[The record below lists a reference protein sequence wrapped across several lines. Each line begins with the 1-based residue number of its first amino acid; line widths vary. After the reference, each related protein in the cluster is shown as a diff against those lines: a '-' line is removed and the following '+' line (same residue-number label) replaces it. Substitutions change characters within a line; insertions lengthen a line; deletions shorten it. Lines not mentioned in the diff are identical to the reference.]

1 MKKCATII
9 IFAILLFI
17 AVSAVS
23 AEDSNS
29 TQMLE
34 IDENHDTLNVINKD
48 SQNDTGIVKSNEVNE
63 NTLKEETEQPK
74 KDLKITT
81 NTNFVKNGN
90 DYQIYLTDMK
100 GSALSGKELK
110 IKIDNQTY
118 EKTTNSNGMASVKI
132 DSAQSSVLLD
142 VSFTGDNQYK
152 SFNKTLKVY
161 IENSLSISI
170 GNEKLLTNGYLR
182 VYLSGPKTSISKKTI
197 KIKIGNRA
205 FTAKTTTEGYA
216 IIKPKMGAG
225 TYDIEVSYGN
235 YKVSKKVKCI
245 KGNVKNP
252 LKTKVKTKNGVPDID
267 VMPANFVMGD
277 GSAKYTLKKSHYREV
292 LKRDS
297 YTLFL
302 YGKLSKYT
310 FFKTKESP
318 KTYHILKREK
328 WNVIERELYKKLVKK
343 NKKSYWP
350 TITVSLNGK
359 SYTYAEVRD
368 VQNKEYTCGPTSAS
382 VCSQVLKNYYSE
394 KYFQIKMRVTDG
406 VNIPVIKKVLG
417 KHHFKADYFYSNSFN
432 SAIKKLKKGAALIA
446 FLPNHYVSIIDVSRD
461 GKKILVSNSYG
472 EYNVGGASRVPTD
485 WVSVKYF
492 KSKFAG
498 IGLVVKLNYKLSKKV
513 KLETKNCYNSM
524 GTNWIRQN
532 TNERI
537 PDTA

>member
-1 MKKCATII
+1 MKKSGLIF
-9 IFAILLFI
+9 IFAVLILF

-23 AEDSNS
+23 AEDANS
-29 TQMLE
+29 TE
-34 IDENHDTLNVINKD
+34 IIETDENHDTVNVCGEDLAKD
-48 SQNDTGIVKSNEVNE
+48 DSILKSDE
-63 NTLKEETEQPK
+63 NTIKQETETHTK
-74 KDLKITT
+74 EDLKITT
-81 NTNFVKNGN
+81 KTNYVKKET
-90 DYQIYLTDMK
+90 DYHIYLTDMD
-100 GSALSGKELK
+100 GDAVSGKELK
-110 IKIDNQTY
+110 IRIDDDEY
-118 EKTTNSNGMASVKI
+118 EKTTNANGRASVKI
-132 DSAQSSVLLD
+132 DSSQSSLFLN
-142 VSFTGDNQYK
+142 VSFEGDEQYNA
-152 SFNKTLKVY
+152 FNKTLQVY
-161 IENSLSISI
+161 IENSLSITI
-170 GNEKLLTNGYLR
+170 GNSKLLTNGYLR
-182 VYLSGPKTSISKKTI
+182 VYLSGPRSSISKKTI
-197 KIKIGNRA
+197 KIKIGNKA

-216 IIKPKMGAG
+216 IIKPKMGVG

-235 YKVSKKVKCI
+235 YKVTKKVKCI

-277 GSAKYTLKKSHYREV
+277 GNAKYTLKKSQYREV

-328 WNVIERELYKKLVKK
+328 WNVIERQLYKKLVKK
-343 NKKSYWP
+343 NKKNYWP
-350 TITVSLNGK
+350 KTLTASLKGK

-368 VQNKEYTCGPTSAS
+368 VQNKGYTCGPTSAS

-394 KYFQIKMRVTDG
+394 KYFQIKMHVTDG

-446 FLPNHYVSIIDVSRD
+446 FLPNHYVSIIDVSKD

-472 EYNVGGASRVPTD
+472 KYNIGGASRVPTD

-513 KLETKNCYNSM
+513 KQETKNYYNSM
-524 GTNWIRQN
+524 GAKFVRQN

>member
-1 MKKCATII
+1 MKKSGL
-9 IFAILLFI
+9 IFVFAVLILF

-23 AEDSNS
+23 AEDTNS
-29 TQMLE
+29 TE
-34 IDENHDTLNVINKD
+34 IIETDENHDPVNLCGEDLAKD
-48 SQNDTGIVKSNEVNE
+48 DGILKSDED
-63 NTLKEETEQPK
+63 TLKQETVNHTKE
-74 KDLKITT
+74 DLKITT
-81 NTNFVKNGN
+81 KTNYVKKGN
-90 DYQIYLTDMK
+90 DYNIYLTDMD
-100 GSALSGKELK
+100 GDAVSGKELK
-110 IKIDNQTY
+110 IRIDDEY
-118 EKTTNSNGMASVKI
+118 EKTTNANGRASVKI
-132 DSAQSSVLLD
+132 DSSQSSVLLN
-142 VSFTGDNQYK
+142 VSFAGDEQYNA
-152 SFNKTLKVY
+152 FNKTLEVY
-161 IENSLSISI
+161 IENSLSITI
-170 GNEKLLTNGYLR
+170 GNSKLLTNGYLR
-182 VYLSGPKTSISKKTI
+182 VYLSGPRSSISKKTI
-197 KIKIGNRA
+197 KIKIGNRV
-205 FTAKTTTEGYA
+205 FTAKTTTAGYA
-216 IIKPKMGAG
+216 VIKPKMDVG
-225 TYDIEVSYGN
+225 TYDVEVSCGN
-235 YKVSKKVKCI
+235 YKVIKKVKCI

-277 GSAKYTLKKSHYREV
+277 GNAKYTLKKSQYREV

-343 NKKSYWP
+343 NKKNYWP
-350 TITVSLNGK
+350 KTLTASLKGK
-359 SYTYAEVRD
+359 SYTYPEVRD
-368 VQNKEYTCGPTSAS
+368 VQNKGYTCGPTSAS

-446 FLPNHYVSIIDVSRD
+446 FLPNHYVSIIDVSKD

-472 EYNVGGASRVPTD
+472 KYNIGGASRVPTD

-513 KLETKNCYNSM
+513 KQETKNYYNSM
-524 GTNWIRQN
+524 GTKFVRQN